1 MTTKKK
7 KTADVTD
14 RFTPGDILRFSY
26 EVSEGGQPLR
36 GSNIPGRGSLV
47 EFITYS
53 EINGVETIIA
63 RWICM
68 DESGE
73 SYMPNVIEFPTNF
86 FTHHGVAD
94 ESALTAANIATVNHD
109 LARDGETAAYLNA
122 GNRHE
127 EVAPDSAQE
136 ALDAVQVL
144 DKVKGHLE
152 ARGRRY
158 GEENGKERQF
168 DRVADAFNIVRSSAN
183 RQNMPLTGLDVVTLQ
198 AILKICRA
206 QTDEDTDSF
215 EDLAGYA
222 AIGAEIVGGMK

>member
-14 RFTPGDILRFSY
+14 RFTLGDILLFSY

-63 RWICM
+63 RWNCLG
-68 DESGE
+68 ESGE
-73 SYMPNVIEFPTNF
+73 YSIPNVIEFPANF

-94 ESALTAANIATVNHD
+94 ESVLTAANIATINHD
-109 LARDGETAAYLNA
+109 LARDYETAIYLNG
-122 GNRHE
+122 GNGKVE
-127 EVAPDSAQE
+127 ATPKSSQE
-136 ALDAVQVL
+136 ALDAVQIL

-158 GEENGKERQF
+158 GAENGKERQF
-168 DRVADAFNIVRSSAN
+168 DRVADAFNIVRASAN
-183 RQNMPLTGLDVVTLQ
+183 RQNMPLTALDVVTLQ

-206 QTDEDTDSF
+206 QTDDDTDSF

-222 AIGAEIVGGMK
+222 AIGAEVVGGMK